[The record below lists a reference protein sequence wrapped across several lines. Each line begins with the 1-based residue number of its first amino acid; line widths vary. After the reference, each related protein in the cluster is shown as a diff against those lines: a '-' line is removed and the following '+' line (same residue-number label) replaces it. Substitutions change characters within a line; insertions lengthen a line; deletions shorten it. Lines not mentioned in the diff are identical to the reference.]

1 MGPPVWHAC
10 SIVSKSTKEEQWIGV
25 KPEEVEAQV
34 VKDVGVVDDVAEL
47 VADLGKVSIQ
57 KISVEKLKILENSK
71 VNKIQSKQHLHISSN
86 FEPP

>member
-1 MGPPVWHAC
+1 
-10 SIVSKSTKEEQWIGV
+10 
-25 KPEEVEAQV
+25 VEAQV